1 MGGFPARGGVVERE
15 GEEETFRYTR
25 TRFIRL
31 LRVYK
36 GTGRNIRP
44 YGKLYAKPV

>member
-15 GEEETFRYTR
+15 REEETFRYTR

-31 LRVYK
+31 SGAYK
-36 GTGRNIRP
+36 GTGTSMRP
-44 YGKLYAKPV
+44 YGDSHAKPV